1 MDSVFRTLRVDIMNR
16 RQLLAGIGAL
26 GGGGAVVTG
35 TGAFTSVEADRDVA
49 VQVASDANAYLSL
62 NAIGPNAPD
71 TDTSN
76 DTLGIDLTE
85 ANATEVGGS
94 GVNADAVTVFEE
106 LVEVGNQG
114 TQDVDVSITPATL
127 VETEAGNTLLVLF
140 VPQTEFPSTTLSPG
154 DVETYSLVVDAYP
167 GEVGSEAEFDE
178 TVTVSGEAV

>member
-1 MDSVFRTLRVDIMNR
+1 MNR

-26 GGGGAVVTG
+26 SGGGAVVTG
-35 TGAFTSVEADRDVA
+35 TGAFTSVEADRDIA

-62 NAIGPNAPD
+62 NAAGPNAPY

-85 ANATEVGGS
+85 DNATETGGG
-94 GVNADAVTVFEE
+94 GVNADAITVFED

-127 VETEAGNTLLVLF
+127 IETESGDTLLVLF
-140 VPQTEFPSTTLSPG
+140 VPETDFPSTTLAPG

-167 GEVGSEAEFDE
+167 GTEGTDTDFDE
-178 TVTVSGEAV
+178 TVTVTGEAV